1 MTQVKTKDWKKY
13 SNTVRYAQSADGKD
27 WFMSKR
33 KSINKQNKRP
43 SIKNLIIK
51 GIDKLTGY
59 HRKPDYYVH
68 DYEKAKRG
76 LERLKYGEPI
86 PKEIKVGDKKVKNV
100 KHGQSFLKTLFD

>member
-1 MTQVKTKDWKKY
+1 MSNIKTKNYKQY
-13 SNTVRYAQSADGKD
+13 SNAVRFAQSAEGKD
-27 WFMSKR
+27 SFMFKR

>member
-1 MTQVKTKDWKKY
+1 MY
-13 SNTVRYAQSADGKD
+13 
-27 WFMSKR
+27 KR

-68 DYEKAKRG
+68 DYEKFKRVESG
-76 LERLKYGEPI
+76 HYTI
-86 PKEIKVGDKKVKNV
+86 SDQHTEISSSQYESQGGD
-100 KHGQSFLKTLFD
+100 